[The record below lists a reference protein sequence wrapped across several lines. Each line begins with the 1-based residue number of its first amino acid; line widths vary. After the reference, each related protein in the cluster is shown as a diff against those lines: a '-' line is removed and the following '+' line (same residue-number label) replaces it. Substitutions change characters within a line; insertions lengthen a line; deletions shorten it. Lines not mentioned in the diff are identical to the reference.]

1 VKHPLADVL
10 MGVEHLR
17 SLVYGAATA
26 AEDGARD
33 APAEAWSGAAQRR
46 RRTWLA

>member
-10 MGVEHLR
+10 MGVERLR

-26 AEDGARD
+26 AED